1 MKTKVIHQNYRH
13 DITVKLTPKL
23 LVSIII
29 RDLGEL
35 CTATH
40 TGDANTLAT
49 ARLAASE
56 STLLPSLARRSEH
69 SAIRKTAMMVL
80 V

>member
-56 STLLPSLARRSEH
+56 STLCCPRSPGARNTQPF
-69 SAIRKTAMMVL
+69 AKPL
-80 V
+80 